1 MKNFKITNISRQNVT
16 VTFTLDNDST
26 FSHTISAPVGNSSTL
41 QVFLRDYGTNYEL
54 GKVQE
59 TVTVA
64 SAVTALINMDIDPR
78 LVKEVA
84 DGPI

>member
-1 MKNFKITNISRQNVT
+1 MKNFKITNISRRNVT

>member
-1 MKNFKITNISRQNVT
+1 MKNFKITNISGRNVT
-16 VTFTLDNDST
+16 VTFTLGNDST